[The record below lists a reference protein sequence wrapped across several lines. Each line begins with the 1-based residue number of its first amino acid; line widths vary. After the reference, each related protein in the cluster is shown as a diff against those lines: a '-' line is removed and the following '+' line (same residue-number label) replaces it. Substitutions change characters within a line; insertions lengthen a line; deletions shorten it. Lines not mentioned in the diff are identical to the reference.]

1 MSLIINITVDFL
13 NKPEPPSLSTK
24 DRQMNILSE
33 IDPLTESSDTRFPKS
48 YPLRKM
54 KDLVKTETTGSADEA
69 VSHFL
74 PLYAAAGTIINKIF
88 I

>member
-33 IDPLTESSDTRFPKS
+33 IDPLTESQTPDF
-48 YPLRKM
+48 LRKM
-54 KDLVKTETTGSADEA
+54 EDLVKTETTGSADEA

-74 PLYAAAGTIINKIF
+74 PLYAAAGAIINKIF